1 MRYDLGTSAFGQDHR
16 IADVALAW
24 IANKGVDLGLRLKD
38 GVSFT
43 ENVDLAGATVH
54 DSSESANNAWGLFT
68 PVPRRLDGM
77 RRHDACGQVPVP
89 VADA

>member
-1 MRYDLGTSAFGQDHR
+1 MRYDLGASAFGQDHR

-24 IANKGVDLGLRLKD
+24 IANKGVELGLRLKD

-54 DSSESANNAWGLFT
+54 DFSESANNAWGLFT
-68 PVPRRLDGM
+68 PVPRVLSGM
-77 RRHDACGQVPVP
+77 RNHVSCGLVPSP
-89 VADA
+89 